1 LSVAGEAVGM
11 VSEAVDI
18 ALLVAYLALLAAVA
32 VQYYRGVI
40 PRQRLTMLVGLCCT
54 WLAYGLLQLTD
65 GGPLP
70 SAGPLN
76 LALNGLSVVL
86 LVVGLY
92 LLYRWYRRRES
103 GDESPEPGD

>member
-1 LSVAGEAVGM
+1 M
-11 VSEAVDI
+11 VSEAADI
-18 ALLVAYLALLAAVA
+18 ALFGAYLVLLAAVA
-32 VQYYRGVI
+32 VQYYRGAI

-76 LALNGLSVVL
+76 LAFDGLSIVL
-86 LVVGLY
+86 LVVGLF
-92 LLYRWYRRRES
+92 LLYRWYRSRES
-103 GDESPEPGD
+103 GEKAPETGD